1 MQTIEYFIA
10 PQSPYCYFG
19 HARLAEIAKKH
30 GAQVQMKPM
39 DLGGKVFPVSGGLPV
54 AQRPAQRLS
63 YRLVELKRWAE
74 HLNIPFNIAPKYF
87 PVSGDT
93 AAKMMIAAPSE
104 TAAFSFAGAVLKAVW
119 ADELNI
125 ADDAVL
131 VSLANQCG
139 LDGAAMLQSAPSM
152 QAKYDS
158 FSQQAID
165 AKVFGAPWFVLNGE
179 PFWGQDRLDF
189 LDRALATNSN
199 KK

>member
-19 HARLAEIAKKH
+19 HARLGEIAQRN
-30 GAQVQMKPM
+30 GARIVMKPM

-74 HLNIPFNIAPKYF
+74 HLKLPFNIAPKYF
-87 PVSGDT
+87 PVSGDL

-104 TAAFSFAGAVLKAVW
+104 ADGFAFAGAVLKAVW
-119 ADELNI
+119 AEELNV
-125 ADDAVL
+125 ADEAVL
-131 VSLANQCG
+131 VRLAKQCG
-139 LDGAAMLQSAPSM
+139 LDGDAMLTAAPTS
-152 QAKYDS
+152 QAKYELY
-158 FSQQAID
+158 SQQAVD

-179 PFWGQDRLDF
+179 PFWGQDRLEF
-189 LDRALATNSN
+189 LDRALSTAN
-199 KK
+199 KS

>member
-19 HARLAEIAKKH
+19 HARLGEIAKKH

-54 AQRPAQRLS
+54 AQRPAQRLA

-93 AAKMMIAAPSE
+93 AAKMIIAAPSE
-104 TAAFSFAGAVLKAVW
+104 TAAFNFAGAVLKAVW

-125 ADDAVL
+125 AYDAVL

-139 LDGAAMLQSAPSM
+139 LDGAALLQSAPSM

>member
-19 HARLAEIAKKH
+19 HARLGEIAQRH
-30 GAQVQMKPM
+30 GARIVMKPM

-74 HLNIPFNIAPKYF
+74 HLKLPFNIAPKYF
-87 PVSGDT
+87 PVSGDL

-104 TAAFSFAGAVLKAVW
+104 SSAFVFAGAVLKAVW

-125 ADDAVL
+125 ADEAVL
-131 VSLANQCG
+131 LTLAKQCG
-139 LDGAAMLQSAPSM
+139 LDGNAMLAAAPSS
-152 QAKYDS
+152 QAKYDLY
-158 FSQQAID
+158 SQQAID

-179 PFWGQDRLDF
+179 PFWGQDRLEF
-189 LDRALATNSN
+189 LDRALSTAN
-199 KK
+199 KS

>member
-93 AAKMMIAAPSE
+93 AAKMIIAAPSD
-104 TAAFSFAGAVLKAVW
+104 TAAFNFAGAVLKAVW

-125 ADDAVL
+125 ADDAAL

-152 QAKYDS
+152 QAKYDNY
-158 FSQQAID
+158 SQQAID

>member
-19 HARLAEIAKKH
+19 HARLIEIAKRQ
-30 GAQVQMKPM
+30 GAKIKMKPI

-54 AQRPAQRLS
+54 AQRPAQRLA
-63 YRLVELKRWAE
+63 YRSVELKRWADY
-74 HLNIPFNIAPKYF
+74 LKVPFNIAPKYF
-87 PVSGDT
+87 PVSGDL
-93 AAKMMIAAPSE
+93 AAKMTIAAPTEEGSCN
-104 TAAFSFAGAVLKAVW
+104 FAGAVLKAVW

-125 ADDAVL
+125 ADEAVL

-139 LDGAAMLQSAPSM
+139 LDGVAMLAQAPNC
-152 QAKYDS
+152 QAQYDAY
-158 FSQQAID
+158 SQEAID

-189 LDRALATNSN
+189 LDRALAGQ
-199 KK
+199 KA